1 MKLLYITSLSGKRV
15 NGFMRSAILAA
26 TELGID
32 FTMACNMDEADKLGY
47 AADCKK
53 YGIHTV
59 HVDFDR
65 NPLGYKNLLAHKQ
78 LNKIVHDGKYDV
90 IHCNTPIGGVLGR
103 LCGWEQKVP
112 TVIYQAHG
120 FHFYQ
125 GAPLTNWLLYY
136 PVERLLAHWT
146 DILITINQE
155 DYKSA
160 QKFRLRKGGR
170 VVLHPGV
177 GVDIKSFANEVVDR
191 DAKRKELGIEDKVA
205 FFAAG
210 TLNKNKNHTIL
221 IDAIKKMNRDD
232 VALLIAG
239 EGENHKKLQHKIDD
253 LGLSQQVK
261 LLGFRSDIKEIL
273 KAVDCFVFPSLR
285 EGLAMSA
292 VEAVASGLPCVAS
305 NNRGVRE
312 VLTDSPFL
320 FEPHDCKTLVKHMTA
335 MLDSTTRTQEA
346 ERAQLTIDQFD
357 ISKSI
362 EHYKMIYH
370 SIPTNEI

>member
-1 MKLLYITSLSGKRV
+1 
-15 NGFMRSAILAA
+15 
-26 TELGID
+26 
-32 FTMACNMDEADKLGY
+32 
-47 AADCKK
+47 
-53 YGIHTV
+53 
-59 HVDFDR
+59 
-65 NPLGYKNLLAHKQ
+65 
-78 LNKIVHDGKYDV
+78 
-90 IHCNTPIGGVLGR
+90 
-103 LCGWEQKVP
+103 
-112 TVIYQAHG
+112 
-120 FHFYQ
+120 
-125 GAPLTNWLLYY
+125 
-136 PVERLLAHWT
+136 
-146 DILITINQE
+146 
-155 DYKSA
+155 
-160 QKFRLRKGGR
+160 
-170 VVLHPGV
+170 
-177 GVDIKSFANEVVDR
+177 
-191 DAKRKELGIEDKVA
+191 
-205 FFAAG
+205 
-210 TLNKNKNHTIL
+210 
-221 IDAIKKMNRDD
+221 MNRDD

-285 EGLAMSA
+285 EGLGMSA

-362 EHYKMIYH
+362 ENYKMIYH